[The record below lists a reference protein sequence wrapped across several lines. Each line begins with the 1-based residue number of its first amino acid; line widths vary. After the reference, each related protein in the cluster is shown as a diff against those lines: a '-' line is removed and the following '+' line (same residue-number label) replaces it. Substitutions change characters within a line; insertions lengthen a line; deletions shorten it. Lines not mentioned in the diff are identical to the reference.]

1 MSEWVE
7 VKLGQVIEII
17 GGGTPKTT
25 NSAYWN
31 GSIPWLSVVDFNT
44 GSKYV
49 SVTEKS
55 ITELGLNKS
64 STNILNVGDIIISA
78 RGTVGAL
85 AVLKRE
91 MAFNQSCYGI
101 RSKKEVSSSDY
112 IYYLLKD
119 TINDLKQ
126 ISHGGV
132 FDTITRSTF
141 DEINILLPPL
151 PEQQAIASVL
161 SALDDKIDLLQRQ
174 NQTLEQMAATLF
186 RQWFIEEAKEDWETY
201 CLKDLANI
209 YIGRTPPRKESHWF
223 SNSNKDYKWISIKDM
238 ADSGTFTI
246 QTNEY
251 LSKNTIDSFKI
262 PVIPTNTVILSFKMT
277 VGRVKITLEDMVSN
291 EAIAQFQ
298 IKKLIS
304 KEFLYCFLKQYNFDT
319 LGSTSSIVTAVNTAL
334 IKDIEVTI
342 PNTELVEKF
351 TDITYSMFNKIRDN
365 QIQIQTLQSMRDT
378 LLPKLIS
385 GEVRLK
391 GFETLLQA

>member
-186 RQWFIEEAKEDWETY
+186 RQWFIEEAKEDWEDG
-201 CLKDLANI
+201 CLGDIATNIRINADTQSIQDNEI
-209 YIGRTPPRKESHWF
+209 YIGLEHIERRNIAL
-223 SNSNKDYKWISIKDM
+223 SNHGYGSDVASNKSRFMKTDVLFGKLRPYFHKVCM
-238 ADSGTFTI
+238 APFNGVCSTDILVLRAKQPAFKSFILFAFFQDDVVAFANLTSGGTRMPRADWKTLS
-246 QTNEY
+246 EY
-251 LSKNTIDSFKI
+251 PIAI
-262 PVIPTNTVILSFKMT
+262 PPMEKV
-277 VGRVKITLEDMVSN
+277 LEF
-291 EAIAQFQ
+291 EALANPS
-298 IKKLIS
+298 IS
-304 KEFLYCFLKQYNFDT
+304 KIFDNLK
-319 LGSTSSIVTAVNTAL
+319 
-334 IKDIEVTI
+334 
-342 PNTELVEKF
+342 
-351 TDITYSMFNKIRDN
+351 
-365 QIQIQTLQSMRDT
+365 QIQTLQTLRDT

-391 GFETLLQA
+391 GFETLSEA